1 MTTTTDRWA
10 LTEGSEIAPGR
21 HAVKLLG
28 RGERYE
34 TYVARDDRLGCHVVA
49 KVLRPDR
56 LDDRSAHEGLA
67 AEAEMLIRLRHP
79 VIVRSLDEALD
90 APLPHVALEHLDGPA
105 LSTLVRMYGPLPL
118 EQLVPLATQICAALH
133 YMTAEGV
140 VHLDIK
146 PRNIIM
152 GGPPRLID
160 LSIARTLEETAR
172 LRYRVGTDAYMAP
185 EQWAP
190 RDLGPVGPPADV
202 WGLGATLYNAL
213 TGIKPFPSGDK
224 DEDAGVERYEHRL
237 AELPTMG
244 RRVPAALEDLV
255 WSCLRIDPELRPTA
269 SELSAGLEPF
279 VAAIPKRP
287 VLSRLRPRI

>member
-1 MTTTTDRWA
+1 MSTTTDRWE

-21 HAVKLLG
+21 HAIKLLG

-34 TYVARDDRLGCHVVA
+34 TYVASDDRLGCHVVA

-56 LDDRSAHEGLA
+56 LDDRSSHEGLA
-67 AEAEMLIRLRHP
+67 AEAEMLNRLRHP

-105 LSTLVRMYGPLPL
+105 LSSLVRMYGPLPL
-118 EQLVPLATQICAALH
+118 EQLVPLATQICAAMH
-133 YMTAEGV
+133 YMTLEGV

-152 GGPPRLID
+152 GAPPRLID
-160 LSIARTLEETAR
+160 LSIARTLDETAR
-172 LRYRVGTDAYMAP
+172 LRHRVGTDTYMAP

-190 RDLGPVGPPADV
+190 KALGPVGPPADV
-202 WGLGATLYNAL
+202 WGLGATLYNAM
-213 TGIKPFPSGDK
+213 TGVKPFPAD
-224 DEDAGVERYEHRL
+224 DEYEGPERYERRL

-255 WSCLRIDPELRPTA
+255 WSCLRIDPQQRPTA
-269 SELSAGLEPF
+269 SQLAAGLEPF

-287 VLSRLRPRI
+287 MLSRMRPRI